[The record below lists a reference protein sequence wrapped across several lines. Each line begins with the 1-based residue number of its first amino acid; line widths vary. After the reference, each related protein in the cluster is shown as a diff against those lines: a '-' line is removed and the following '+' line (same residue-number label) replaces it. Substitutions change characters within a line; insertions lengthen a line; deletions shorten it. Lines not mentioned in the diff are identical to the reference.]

1 MITLTLQKNRMNND
15 EHIPPPQKIMTVQI
29 VANYHACDPGLYIM
43 EYNGIHFEEH
53 LIPVAFF
60 QFLYL
65 QGQDVYIYIHIY
77 INTHIILFSFY
88 LG

>member
-15 EHIPPPQKIMTVQI
+15 DHISPPQKIMTVQS
-29 VANYHACDPGLYIM
+29 VTSYHACDPGLYIM
-43 EYNGIHFEEH
+43 EYKGIHFKEH

-65 QGQDVYIYIHIY
+65 QGQDVYLYVYTYILIH
-77 INTHIILFSFY
+77 T
-88 LG
+88 